1 MPKAE
6 GLRIIH
12 GQDYRMNR
20 SAPMELLNRRDKS
33 NYAMGDDEK
42 RVNLLIWRKHCCRA
56 DKE

>member
-1 MPKAE
+1 
-6 GLRIIH
+6 
-12 GQDYRMNR
+12 MNR

-42 RVNLLIWRKHCCRA
+42 RVNLLIWRKHCCRT